1 MKKNLLILILSAL
14 CFNSGFTQHAGKQWL
29 DLNYANDEHIFH
41 KLDIHLPSVEKPKYK
56 AIIVIYG
63 SAWFANNMKQM
74 GFQALGKPLLDSGF
88 AVISINHR
96 SSGDAMYPAQI
107 NDVKAAIRFI
117 RANADIYNIDA
128 SFIGITGF
136 SSGGHLASLA
146 GTTNGVK
153 TFTVGE
159 KTVDIEGD
167 LGNYTQ
173 VSSAVD
179 AVVDWFGP
187 IDFTRMENCTTTKD
201 DKSPE
206 AALIKGNP
214 ADNLDMLALINPMTF
229 LDNKD
234 PQFLVIHGDAD
245 NVVPHC
251 QSVFFSNSL
260 KDKGLLNEFISVP
273 EGQHGPATFNEN
285 TFKKMSD
292 FFLTEAKK
300 K

>member
-1 MKKNLLILILSAL
+1 
-14 CFNSGFTQHAGKQWL
+14 
-29 DLNYANDEHIFH
+29 
-41 KLDIHLPSVEKPKYK
+41 
-56 AIIVIYG
+56 
-63 SAWFANNMKQM
+63 
-74 GFQALGKPLLDSGF
+74 
-88 AVISINHR
+88 
-96 SSGDAMYPAQI
+96 
-107 NDVKAAIRFI
+107 
-117 RANADIYNIDA
+117 YNIDA

-146 GTTNGVK
+146 GTTNGIK

-167 LGNYTQ
+167 LGNHTR

-229 LDNKD
+229 LDEKD
-234 PQFLVIHGDAD
+234 PRFLVIHGDAD

-251 QSVFFSNSL
+251 QSVFFSETL
-260 KDKGLLNEFISVP
+260 KRKGLLNEFITVL
-273 EGQHGPATFNEN
+273 EGQHGPVTFNEN

-292 FFLTEAKK
+292 FFLMESDK
-300 K
+300 